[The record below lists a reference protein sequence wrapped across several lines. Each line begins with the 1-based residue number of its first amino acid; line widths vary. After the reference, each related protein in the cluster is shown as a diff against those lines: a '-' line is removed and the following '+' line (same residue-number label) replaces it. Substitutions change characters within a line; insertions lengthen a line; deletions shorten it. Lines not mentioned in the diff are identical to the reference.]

1 MARAKASAVPNVSL
15 FPFLS
20 ILACLSGALVVMIC
34 VLTVMQ
40 VTTSGTT
47 AAKANP
53 LALEMKAVQKQL
65 NEYRAL
71 TEQLTTAEQI
81 EKRLV
86 LLRDMSQGAETT
98 DALRARIQK
107 EVENL
112 QLVIANLQNDK
123 PRLQKEIAKLKE
135 DLAER
140 RINPAELKPA
150 LRVQGGGGSGFAVG
164 RRLFV
169 VEANSDSVVVHRST
183 EDRFRLAAAT
193 IGADKDYNAFLTE
206 VATHKNHLVLFLVRT
221 DGWNSY
227 VRGAG
232 WAEGQFKLATSKMPI
247 PGQGKVDLSEFEKFM
262 K

>member
-1 MARAKASAVPNVSL
+1 MARPRVSAVPNVSL

-34 VLTVMQ
+34 VLTIMQ
-40 VTTSGTT
+40 VTTTGT
-47 AAKANP
+47 AAAKSNP
-53 LALEMKAVQKQL
+53 LALEMKDLQKQL
-65 NEYRAL
+65 SEYRAFSD
-71 TEQLTTAEQI
+71 QLTTVEEV
-81 EKRLV
+81 EKRLL
-86 LLRDMSQGAETT
+86 LLREISEGAETT
-98 DALRARIQK
+98 DQLRARVQK

-112 QLVIANLQNDK
+112 QLAIAHLMEDK
-123 PRLQKEIAKLKE
+123 PRLAKEIARLKE

-140 RINPAELKPA
+140 RINPSDLKPG
-150 LRVQGGGGSGFAVG
+150 LRVQGGGSGFAVG

-169 VEANSDSVVVHRST
+169 VEANSDSVVVHRGK
-183 EDRFRLAAAT
+183 EDRFRVPAAT
-193 IGADKDYNAFLTE
+193 IGVDKDYNAFLTE
-206 VATHKNHLVLFLVRT
+206 VAQSKNHLVLFLVRT

-232 WAEGQFKLATSKMPI
+232 WAEGNFKLATSKMPI